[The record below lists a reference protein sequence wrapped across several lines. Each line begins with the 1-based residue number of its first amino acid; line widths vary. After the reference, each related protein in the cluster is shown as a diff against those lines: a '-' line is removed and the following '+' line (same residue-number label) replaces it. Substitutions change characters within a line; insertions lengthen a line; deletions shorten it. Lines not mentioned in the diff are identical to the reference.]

1 MITGWIYGMKDMS
14 KGSVGIIGGAD
25 GPTSVFIVG
34 RKKGIPIKHRIKN
47 YIYRWKGKLAVKK
60 ITAGER
66 MLSEVVAYAVNKYN
80 AVEAEISQ
88 RKYIT
93 QKNCIKESLISR
105 YKPELLGK
113 LADIVRPDDYTP
125 ETVKALQD
133 QFHLRRKRVETISEE
148 QMPMDFHIYEIN
160 LGDGR
165 LEIGI
170 DYHWNVFGI
179 SYSGSK
185 GTMKQMKKIA
195 KDLYLYYGVSEE
207 DIRQKSERYYSLLAT
222 LSI

>member
-1 MITGWIYGMKDMS
+1 MS
-14 KGSVGIIGGAD
+14 KESIAIIGGTD
-25 GPTSVFIVG
+25 GPTSVFVAG

-47 YIYRWKGKLAVKK
+47 RIYKWKGKQAAKK

-66 MLSEVVAYAVNKYN
+66 TLSEVVAYAEKKYD
-80 AVEAEISQ
+80 AVEADVTQ
-88 RKYIT
+88 RKYAS
-93 QKNCIKESLISR
+93 QKNAFKESLISR
-105 YKPELLGK
+105 YKPELLRE
-113 LADIVRPDDYTP
+113 LAELIRPDEYTP

-133 QFHLRRKRVETISEE
+133 QFHARRERVETISEE

-165 LEIGI
+165 LEMEI

-185 GTMKQMKKIA
+185 GTMKQMKEIA
-195 KDLYLYYGVSEE
+195 KNLYLYYGVSEE
-207 DIRQKSERYYSLLAT
+207 DIRQKSERYHSLLAT
-222 LSI
+222 LST

>member
-1 MITGWIYGMKDMS
+1 MS
-14 KGSVGIIGGAD
+14 KASIAIIGGAD
-25 GPTSVFIVG
+25 GPTSVFVAG

-47 YIYRWKGKLAVKK
+47 RIYKWKGKRAAKN

-66 MLSEVVAYAVNKYN
+66 TLSEVVAYALEKYD
-80 AVEAEISQ
+80 ATEADITQ
-88 RKYIT
+88 RKYAS
-93 QKNCIKESLISR
+93 QKNCLKESLISR
-105 YKPELLGK
+105 YKPELLGE
-113 LADIVRPDDYTP
+113 LAETISPDAFTP

-133 QFHLRRKRVETISEE
+133 QFLARRERVEAISED

-165 LEIGI
+165 LEMEI
-170 DYHWNVFGI
+170 DYYWNIFGI

-185 GTMKQMKKIA
+185 KTMKRMKEIA
-195 KDLYLYYGVSEE
+195 KDLYLYYGVSEA
-207 DIRQKSERYYSLLAT
+207 DIRQKSERYHSLLAT